1 MKKSLIITALLGG
14 ALVSATSVY
23 ALSDRMDG
31 YRANGTFTSFMLGD
45 IDNITYLKSATDET
59 FDIMRVRF
67 FDGTQVDCKMDEY
80 TVWKYAAITNDWL
93 EIVRANDD
101 HSRVVM
107 LDCIN
112 NDHIMSPD
120 KPLDWTAER
129 AGGTP
134 HFLYNADLGYDA
146 TYTIKGNYTGNDY
159 TKQVF
164 WSNPEDNLLGR
175 GCWTLFMPNEPIT
188 IETKA
193 KERTTYLGEA
203 FVGEYKGYQLNANKR
218 TRVCESPEMTINL
231 NYNESYKVVSTDEM
245 NYNFEDLFVYNKS
258 LGSFEYQQSE
268 GDDLQYIEG
277 PWNGANGKFC
287 NGDFAFVTVIDKKE
301 NKPENS
307 RLYCTAKGDFKL
319 SYAVRDSYGS
329 QYMLEVTNS
338 DGTNRWFFLDNYG
351 YSIKDAEM
359 NFVSGSS
366 IMQTCEALVSY
377 DGEVQMK
384 YIFKEGG
391 EPQFIAK
398 SSEAGIYNP
407 VGAGEVLVL
416 DGFGSAKLG
425 AETYPY
431 TVEGTV
437 VTIVIAGE
445 VHLYNID
452 LVGKTYKEA
461 VSDDWNGGTVYKNET
476 VNGFFNGNAGA
487 KNRMSVTFNK
497 DLMGND
503 APGKVA
509 ISVEWFDDAF
519 FSYKQ
524 EIADVQ
530 SYLYDAANKT
540 VTITNVYIG
549 SADGNRQRKNLV
561 FKVADDLK
569 SIYLEGEGESV
580 RIYSPSNSKS
590 YVVVDVQN
598 ALACD
603 DLAPQ
608 VALQPE
614 YSGTLTFDYYGMSGE
629 ATATLS
635 IDKDAAG
642 ADKPGFS
649 TLKVIAMGTQVFG
662 GCVEY
667 TFDGATLTLKG
678 VTVGDGNYGK
688 KVVDLMFALQADGT
702 LLGSG
707 KHYGTTMDTAF
718 MSVDLGSAALA
729 VPSES

>member
-1 MKKSLIITALLGG
+1 MKKLFIYPALLCG

-31 YRANGTFTSFMLGD
+31 YRADGTFMSFMVED
-45 IDNITYLKSATDET
+45 IENIIYLKSATDET
-59 FDIMRVRF
+59 FDVMRVSLY
-67 FDGTQVDCKMDEY
+67 DGTQVDCKMDEFSM
-80 TVWKYAAITNDWL
+80 WKYAPITNNWL
-93 EIVRANDD
+93 EILRADD
-101 HSRVVM
+101 GHSRVIM

-134 HFLYNADLGYDA
+134 HFLYKADLGYDA
-146 TYTIKGNYTGNDY
+146 TYTVKGNYTGNDY

-203 FVGEYKGYQLNANKR
+203 FVGEYKGYQLNAKTS
-218 TRVCESPEMTINL
+218 TRVCKSPEMTINL
-231 NYNESYKVVSTDEM
+231 KYNESYTVVSTDEM
-245 NYNFEDLFVYNKS
+245 KYNFEDLFVYNKS
-258 LGSFEYQQSE
+258 LGSFEYQQSDSE
-268 GDDLQYIEG
+268 ELKYIEG
-277 PWNGANGKFC
+277 PWNGANGKFSK
-287 NGDFAFVTVIDKKE
+287 GDFAFVTVIDKKE

-319 SYAVRDSYGS
+319 SYAVRDTYGS
-329 QYMLEVTNS
+329 QYMLEVTNA

-351 YSIKDAEM
+351 YLVKDAEM

-366 IMQTCEALVSY
+366 IMKTCEALVSY

-384 YIFKEGG
+384 YVFTEGG

-398 SSEAGIYNP
+398 SVEAGTYKAE
-407 VGAGEVLVL
+407 GGGEDLVL

-425 AETYPY
+425 TATYPY

-452 LVGKTYKEA
+452 LVAKTYKEA
-461 VSDDWNGGTVYKNET
+461 VSDEWNGGTVYKNEA

-487 KNRMSVTFNK
+487 KNRMNVTFNK

-509 ISVEWFDDAF
+509 ISVEWFDDSF
-519 FSYKQ
+519 FKYSQ
-524 EIADVQ
+524 EVADVQ

-540 VTITNVYIG
+540 ITITNVYIG

-561 FKVADDLK
+561 FKVADDMK
-569 SIYLEGEGESV
+569 RIYLEGEGDAVS
-580 RIYSPSNSKS
+580 IYSPSNAKS
-590 YVVVDVQN
+590 YVTVDVQN
-598 ALACD
+598 ALVCD

-614 YSGTLTFDYYGMSGE
+614 YTGTLTFDYYGMPGE
-629 ATATLS
+629 AAVTLS
-635 IDKDAAG
+635 VDKDATG
-642 ADKPGFS
+642 AEKPGFA

-667 TFDGATLTLKG
+667 AFDGAALTLKG
-678 VTVGDGNYGK
+678 VTVGDGNYGT
-688 KVVDLMFALQADGT
+688 KVVDLVFTLQADGT

-707 KHYGTTMDTAF
+707 KYYGASMDTAF
-718 MSVDLGSAALA
+718 MSVDLGSGALA
-729 VPSES
+729 VPAE